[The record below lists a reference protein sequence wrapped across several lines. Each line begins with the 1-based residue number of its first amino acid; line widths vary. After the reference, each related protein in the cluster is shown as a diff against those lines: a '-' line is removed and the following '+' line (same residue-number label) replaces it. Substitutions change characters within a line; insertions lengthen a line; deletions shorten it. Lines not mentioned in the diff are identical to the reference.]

1 MYIIVGAPTGTVPG
15 IHRQCASGTCLFNG
29 EELYPGL
36 KWRDLGLDV
45 EDLYAFDRALGRDVE
60 DLLCITV
67 VCGRYNLYEV
77 AVLLSNFVSVQMH
90 RIWLWRGR
98 ELLLL

>member
-1 MYIIVGAPTGTVPG
+1 MCASHHAHACTGT
-15 IHRQCASGTCLFNG
+15 GTGRSTLA
-29 EELYPGL
+29 L
-36 KWRDLGLDV
+36 KWPDLGLDV

-77 AVLLSNFVSVQMH
+77 AVLLPNFVSVQMH